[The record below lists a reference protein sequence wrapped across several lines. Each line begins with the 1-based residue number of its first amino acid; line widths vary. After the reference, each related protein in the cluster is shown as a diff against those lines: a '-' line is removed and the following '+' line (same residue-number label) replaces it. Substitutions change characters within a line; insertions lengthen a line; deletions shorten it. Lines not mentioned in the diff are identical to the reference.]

1 MHQIELKRL
10 RLAALRMNW
19 LKPDGYTAFELACAA
34 AIRLAKSKEFMISLA
49 DGFSVVGKRPSASG
63 KTKAPLYK
71 LTAGGRREC
80 IELASPLRAI
90 LGKIEAPG
98 YEVIMATVIDLESAV
113 EHYESLGDLP
123 LMRDINVHG
132 RVTEKLLATYADYD
146 AALDVAPELAGE
158 LRDRADA
165 CLARINAVIRRGNPK
180 APGVRLD

>member
-1 MHQIELKRL
+1 
-10 RLAALRMNW
+10 
-19 LKPDGYTAFELACAA
+19 
-34 AIRLAKSKEFMISLA
+34 
-49 DGFSVVGKRPSASG
+49 
-63 KTKAPLYK
+63 
-71 LTAGGRREC
+71 
-80 IELASPLRAI
+80 
-90 LGKIEAPG
+90 
-98 YEVIMATVIDLESAV
+98 MATVIDLESAV